1 MTFNWPDLYLPPI
14 NLWNLPRR
22 NTMITETINFRI
34 IAVDR
39 IVQEPDV
46 IFETIDDLHAFA
58 AEQGAIDY
66 EVIET
71 KRFVVTP

>member
-1 MTFNWPDLYLPPI
+1 
-14 NLWNLPRR
+14 
-22 NTMITETINFRI
+22 MITETINFRI